1 MSSFKRFAESKISDS
16 SESLQEMKLLRD
28 DHFQPMCWL
37 EDSRTPSLRHEH
49 GDTTTSEERVNNK
62 ECSSCHRK
70 GAKRNHDNAPQPS
83 KDEDRLR
90 KEIQEPPRK
99 QRYLRRNSATAAMM
113 LGSLQTFALPD
124 QE

>member
-1 MSSFKRFAESKISDS
+1 MNTSISNMSMNSIRDTSPMHESNVHVEQSLQIQKERMSSFKRFAESKISDS

-70 GAKRNHDNAPQPS
+70 GAKRNH
-83 KDEDRLR
+83 
-90 KEIQEPPRK
+90 
-99 QRYLRRNSATAAMM
+99 
-113 LGSLQTFALPD
+113 
-124 QE
+124 